1 MVNKDQLL
9 ALLSRHIGEANGIT
23 AERITLALGTPRRH
37 VRTLVSEL
45 RMEGVAVCGTPRDGY
60 FIAANALELENTCA
74 FLRSRALH
82 SLMLESRLRGVPF
95 EDLVGQL
102 RLPT

>member
-1 MVNKDQLL
+1 VVNKDQLL
-9 ALLSRHIGEANGIT
+9 SLLSRHIGEANGLT
-23 AERITLALGTPRRH
+23 AEQIALALCTPRRH

-45 RMEGVAVCGTPRDGY
+45 RMDGVAVCGTPRDGY
-60 FIAANALELENTCA
+60 FIAGNATELETTCA
-74 FLRSRALH
+74 FLHSRALH
-82 SLMLESRLRGVPF
+82 SLMLESRLRKVPF